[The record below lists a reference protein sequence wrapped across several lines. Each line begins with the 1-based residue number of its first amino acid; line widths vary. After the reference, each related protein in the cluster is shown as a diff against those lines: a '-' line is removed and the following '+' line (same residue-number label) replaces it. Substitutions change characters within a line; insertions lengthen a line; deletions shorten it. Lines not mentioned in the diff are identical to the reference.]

1 MCSRTRTPTPC
12 STRSIRRRSSSSASR
27 PTSATT
33 PPFAASC
40 SGAAES
46 SSSRTPPR
54 ASTTPEPRR
63 ARRSGGRAGSSFE
76 PPRRLRS
83 NSVKGSVPAADRGAD
98 MVGDWFQQ
106 AADFATTWLPL
117 AFFGIL
123 VLTAWLLWKTVGM
136 MPRVKPA
143 QMDAK
148 SRSSITWN
156 DVAGVEE
163 VRSELMEVVE
173 FLRDPKRFERLGAKT
188 PKGLLLYGPPGT
200 GKTLLAKA
208 VAHESGAKFYSAS
221 AASFVEMFAGLGAA
235 RIRKLFAEARKSAP
249 AIVFIA
255 QLDAVGAQ
263 RSGHGFNREQ
273 DQTLNQLLVE
283 LDGFEGADQVV
294 VMGASNR
301 IQDLDQALLRPGR
314 FDRQLLVPPPDLKG
328 REAILGVHTRGKPL
342 APGVDLTQVARQTS
356 GLTGAELANIC
367 NEAAIFAG
375 RRGDMNLTQTDFD
388 QALERV
394 VAGLQQK
401 KVLTEKER
409 RILAYHEGGHALMA
423 HLMGAAMELQKVT
436 IVSRGDAL
444 GYAFYL
450 PEEDRYLHTKE
461 ELVDRMIVALA
472 GRAAEE
478 VVFGRVT
485 NGASNDL
492 EKVTQIA
499 RAMVFEWGMADA
511 VTSRTLRADNY
522 ALSEETKRLRDA
534 EQARLTDYAYAEA
547 VRLLHKHRASLDRI
561 AGALLERETLVRDE
575 VLEML
580 RDVEAESRASETV
593 GVPQIVATSLFTE

>member
-1 MCSRTRTPTPC
+1 MSQQ
-12 STRSIRRRSSSSASR
+12 
-27 PTSATT
+27 
-33 PPFAASC
+33 
-40 SGAAES
+40 
-46 SSSRTPPR
+46 
-54 ASTTPEPRR
+54 
-63 ARRSGGRAGSSFE
+63 
-76 PPRRLRS
+76 
-83 NSVKGSVPAADRGAD
+83 
-98 MVGDWFQQ
+98 MVGHWFNSL
-106 AADFATTWLPL
+106 ANFATQWLPL
-117 AFFGIL
+117 AFFAIL

-143 QMDAK
+143 QMDSK
-148 SRSSITWN
+148 SKSSVTWN

-163 VRSELMEVVE
+163 VRAELMEVVE

-208 VAHESGAKFYSAS
+208 VAHESGANFYSAS
-221 AASFVEMFAGLGAA
+221 ASSFVEMFAGLGAA
-235 RIRKLFAEARKSAP
+235 RIRKLFEEARKNAP
-249 AIVFIA
+249 AIVFIDE
-255 QLDAVGAQ
+255 LDAVGAQ
-263 RSGHGFNREQ
+263 RTGHGFNREQ

-283 LDGFEGADQVV
+283 LDGFEGAEQVV

-314 FDRQLLVPPPDLKG
+314 FDRQMLVPPPDLKG
-328 REAILGVHTRGKPL
+328 RTAILEVHTRGKPL
-342 APGVDLTQVARQTS
+342 GSGVDLSQVARQTS

-375 RRGDMNLTQTDFD
+375 RRADALITQTDFD
-388 QALERV
+388 AALERV
-394 VAGLQQK
+394 VPGLQQK

-485 NGASNDL
+485 NGAANDL
-492 EKVTQIA
+492 EKVTEIA
-499 RAMVFEWGMADA
+499 RAMVFEWGMSGS
-511 VTSRTLRADNY
+511 VSSRTVRADNY
-522 ALSEETKRLRDA
+522 ALSEETKRMRDN
-534 EQARLTDYAYAEA
+534 EQGLLTDSAYDEA
-547 VRLLHKHRASLDRI
+547 VRLLKKHRPALDRL
-561 AGALLERETLVRDE
+561 AAALLEKETLVRDE
-575 VLEML
+575 VLGLLAE
-580 RDVEAESRASETV
+580 VGAESRASESV
-593 GVPQIVATSLFTE
+593 GVPQVVAASQNS